1 MPQAFN
7 ITLKDGVSKEELAAA
22 KKKVTDAGGK
32 ITNEFTIIP
41 GFTAEYPD
49 DHASVMQS
57 DDKVTV
63 EKDAE
68 VRTQ

>member
-1 MPQAFN
+1 MPAYN
-7 ITLKDGVSKEELAAA
+7 VTLKKGASKEDVEAA
-22 KKKVTDAGGK
+22 KKKAVDQGGK

-41 GFTAEYPD
+41 GFTVEFPE
-49 DHASVMQS
+49 
-57 DDKVTV
+57 DKVSVLESDENLTV